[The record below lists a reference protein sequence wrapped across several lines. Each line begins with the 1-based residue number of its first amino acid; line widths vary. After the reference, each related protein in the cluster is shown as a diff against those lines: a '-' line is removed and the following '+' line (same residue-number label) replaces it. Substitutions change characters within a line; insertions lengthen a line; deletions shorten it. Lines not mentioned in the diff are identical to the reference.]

1 MKFECGDLERALA
14 VPELMAEAKEH
25 LKECA
30 VCRRE
35 YRLWTEISSVAK
47 ELHEE
52 WDSPNLWPDIRRTL
66 EAQPR
71 PARAW
76 WADWKTWSFAATVVV
91 GVALFFRPWQLLIHT
106 PRPSTVDY
114 AGIQNRTT
122 LDQTFLT
129 EQALREVE
137 KNEAAY
143 RQSIDRLSELAKPKL
158 DSPASAVSVGYH
170 EKLLLIDSAISE
182 TRANL
187 DQNRFNVGLQNDL
200 AGLYRQKQ
208 QTLQELLTNDQ
219 KN

>member
-25 LKECA
+25 LKDCA
-30 VCRRE
+30 ACRRE
-35 YRLWTEISSVAK
+35 YRLWTDISSAAK

-52 WDSPNLWPDIRRTL
+52 WDSPNLWPHIRQTL

-71 PARAW
+71 PARPW
-76 WADWKTWSFAATVVV
+76 WTDWKTLSLAATVIIGAV
-91 GVALFFRPWQLLIHT
+91 LFLRPWQKFG
-106 PRPSTVDY
+106 PAPVQQN
-114 AGIQNRTT
+114 AAIQSLTT
-122 LDQTFLT
+122 KDQAFLT
-129 EQALREVE
+129 EQALRDVE

-143 RQSIDRLSELAKPKL
+143 RNSIDRLSQLAKPKL
-158 DSPASAVSVGYH
+158 DNPASAVAVSYH

-200 AGLYRQKQ
+200 ADLYRQKQ

>member
-30 VCRRE
+30 ACRRE

-52 WDSPNLWPDIRRTL
+52 WDSPDLWPNIRQTL

-71 PARAW
+71 PARPW
-76 WADWKTWSFAATVVV
+76 WNDWKTWSMAATVVLGAV
-91 GVALFFRPWQLLIHT
+91 LFFRPWQQFMK
-106 PRPSTVDY
+106 PAPPDNGPQSM
-114 AGIQNRTT
+114 TT
-122 LDQTFLT
+122 KDQAFLT
-129 EQALREVE
+129 EQALRDVE

-143 RQSIDRLSELAKPKL
+143 RQSIDRLSQLAKPKL
-158 DSPASAVSVGYH
+158 DNPASAVAVSYH

-200 AGLYRQKQ
+200 ADLYRQKQ
-208 QTLQELLTNDQ
+208 QTLQEILTSDQ

>member
-30 VCRRE
+30 ACRRE

-52 WDSPNLWPDIRRTL
+52 WDSPNLWPNIRQTL

-71 PARAW
+71 PARLW
-76 WADWKTWSFAATVVV
+76 WNDWKTWSLAATIVLGAV
-91 GVALFFRPWQLLIHT
+91 LFFRPWQMLIT
-106 PRPSTVDY
+106 QTRQTGTDSGPV
-114 AGIQNRTT
+114 TT
-122 LDQTFLT
+122 KDQAFLT
-129 EQALREVE
+129 EQALRDVE

-143 RQSIDRLSELAKPKL
+143 RQSIDRLSQLAKPKL
-158 DSPASAVSVGYH
+158 DNPASAVAVSYH

-200 AGLYRQKQ
+200 ADLYRQKQ
-208 QTLQELLTNDQ
+208 QTLQEILTSDQ

>member
-30 VCRRE
+30 ACRRE
-35 YRLWTEISSVAK
+35 YRLWTDISSVAK

-52 WDSPNLWPDIRRTL
+52 WDSPNLWPNIRQTL

-71 PARAW
+71 PARPW
-76 WADWKTWSFAATVVV
+76 WKDWKTLSLAATVIIGVV
-91 GVALFFRPWQLLIHT
+91 LFLRPWQRFG
-106 PRPSTVDY
+106 PAPSEQN
-114 AGIQNRTT
+114 AAIQRLTT
-122 LDQTFLT
+122 KDQAFLT
-129 EQALREVE
+129 EQALRDVE

-143 RQSIDRLSELAKPKL
+143 RNSIDRLSQLAKPKL
-158 DSPASAVSVGYH
+158 DNPASAVAVSYH

-200 AGLYRQKQ
+200 ADLYRQKQ

>member
-30 VCRRE
+30 ACRRE

-52 WDSPNLWPDIRRTL
+52 WDSPNLWPNIRRTL

-71 PARAW
+71 PARPW
-76 WADWKTWSFAATVVV
+76 WNDWKTWSLAATVVLGAV
-91 GVALFFRPWQLLIHT
+91 LFLRPWQPVATTSTT
-106 PRPSTVDY
+106 PT
-114 AGIQNRTT
+114 GGQELTT
-122 LDQTFLT
+122 KDQAFLT
-129 EQALREVE
+129 EQALRDVE

-143 RQSIDRLSELAKPKL
+143 RQSIDRLSQLAKPKL
-158 DSPASAVSVGYH
+158 ENPASAVAVSYH

-200 AGLYRQKQ
+200 ADLYRQKQ
-208 QTLQELLTNDQ
+208 QALQEILTSDQ

>member
-14 VPELMAEAKEH
+14 VPELMAEAREH

-30 VCRRE
+30 ACRRE

-52 WDSPNLWPDIRRTL
+52 WDSPNLWPSIRQTL

-71 PARAW
+71 PARPW
-76 WADWKTWSFAATVVV
+76 WNDWKTWSLAATIVLGAV
-91 GVALFFRPWQLLIHT
+91 LFFRPWQLLTNQTKQGGGDI
-106 PRPSTVDY
+106 
-114 AGIQNRTT
+114 AALTT
-122 LDQTFLT
+122 NDQAFLT
-129 EQALREVE
+129 EQALRDVE

-143 RQSIDRLSELAKPKL
+143 RQSIDRLSQLAKPKL
-158 DSPASAVSVGYH
+158 ENPTSAVAVSYH

-187 DQNRFNVGLQNDL
+187 DQNRFNVGLQNNL
-200 AGLYRQKQ
+200 ADLYRQKQ
-208 QTLQELLTNDQ
+208 QTLQEILTSDQ

>member
-30 VCRRE
+30 ACRRE

-52 WDSPNLWPDIRRTL
+52 WESPSLWPNIRRTL
-66 EAQPR
+66 EAQPK
-71 PARAW
+71 PASPW
-76 WADWKTWSFAATVVV
+76 WNDWKTWSLAATVVLGAV
-91 GVALFFRPWQLLIHT
+91 LFFRPWQQFVKPPPGNT
-106 PRPSTVDY
+106 GAQSM
-114 AGIQNRTT
+114 TT
-122 LDQTFLT
+122 KDQAFLT
-129 EQALREVE
+129 EQALRDVE

-143 RQSIDRLSELAKPKL
+143 RQSINRLSELAKPKL
-158 DSPASAVSVGYH
+158 ENPVSAAAVNYH
-170 EKLLLIDSAISE
+170 EKLLLIDAAISE

-208 QTLQELLTNDQ
+208 QTLQEILTSDQ

>member
-30 VCRRE
+30 ACRRE
-35 YRLWTEISSVAK
+35 YRLWTDISSVAK

-52 WDSPNLWPDIRRTL
+52 WDSPNLWANIRQTL

-71 PARAW
+71 PARPW
-76 WADWKTWSFAATVVV
+76 WNDWKTWSLAATVVLGAV
-91 GVALFFRPWQLLIHT
+91 LFFRPWQF
-106 PRPSTVDY
+106 
-114 AGIQNRTT
+114 
-122 LDQTFLT
+122 LDQGKPAVSDVAPVTTKDQAFLT
-129 EQALREVE
+129 EQALRDVE

-143 RQSIDRLSELAKPKL
+143 RDSIDRLSQLAKPKL
-158 DSPASAVSVGYH
+158 DNPASAVAVSYH

-187 DQNRFNVGLQNDL
+187 DQNRFNVGLQNNL
-200 AGLYRQKQ
+200 ADLYRQKQ
-208 QTLQELLTNDQ
+208 QTLQEILTSDQ